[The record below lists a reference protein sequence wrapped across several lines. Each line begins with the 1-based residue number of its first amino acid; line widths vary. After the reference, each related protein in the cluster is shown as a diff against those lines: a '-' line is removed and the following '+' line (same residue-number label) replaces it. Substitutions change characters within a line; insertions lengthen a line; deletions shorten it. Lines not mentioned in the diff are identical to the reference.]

1 VSDYPSFERPF
12 FFVHVM
18 KTAGMTFNEHIRNNF
33 PRSAVYP
40 GADDETGIDYWVVDR
55 LREAVRSRRH
65 EIAMWHGHFPYF
77 VTDLVPEAITLS
89 VLREPVA
96 RIVSLIDQHR
106 RLQAPD
112 LTIEEIY
119 EDPKV
124 FKRTILDHQT
134 KIFSMAESDNIN
146 AWTQSIDVDAARL
159 ESAKERLAEVDL
171 LGFQETF
178 DEFLGALEQRWGWR
192 ILPVERVNTAGE
204 RPVVSDAFRR
214 RIIDDNRFD
223 MELYEFARSN
233 F

>member
-1 VSDYPSFERPF
+1 
-12 FFVHVM
+12 
-18 KTAGMTFNEHIRNNF
+18 
-33 PRSAVYP
+33 
-40 GADDETGIDYWVVDR
+40 
-55 LREAVRSRRH
+55 
-65 EIAMWHGHFPYF
+65 MWHGHFPYF

-124 FKRTILDHQT
+124 FNRTILDHQT
-134 KIFSMAESDNIN
+134 KIFSMAESDGIN
-146 AWTQSIDVDAARL
+146 AWTQSIDVDATRL
-159 ESAKERLAEVDL
+159 ESAKVRLGEVDL

-178 DEFLGALEQRWGWR
+178 DDFLGALESRWGWR
-192 ILPVERVNTAGE
+192 ILPVERVNTAGT

-214 RIIDDNRFD
+214 RIIDDNRYD
-223 MELYEFARSN
+223 MELYEYARSN